1 MMKKGLLTLTAALMI
16 SGAYAQ
22 WDWGGDGGGSS
33 SGSGSTGTAGKTST
47 GKTGTG
53 ATAGST
59 SSSSGS
65 GAAAGGTGSTTATLA
80 VPTIGTHY
88 DDAPVAHKETPHT
101 PNDGRPNVDQNEPMA
116 YPYLR
121 EADIKFKRRVW
132 RRIDTRQKMNKS
144 FTWPKN
150 PVTQIIYEAAT
161 KGLVRAWWTDS
172 LDRLMTPEDA
182 FKQGSKLVVTQKQNW
197 RNPEDP
203 EDLID
208 TAYYDVFRWDRIV
221 RFEIMEDWIFDY
233 KHSEMRPRIIAIAPL
248 FEEKFPNGM
257 TYELPLFWIKMNDL
271 RPTLAKSEVYNR
283 YNDVMRISWDDLFN
297 NYRLFDSYIVKQTD
311 WDDRYIKDKVE
322 FQQDGV
328 GALLEGENIKNDLF
342 IFEHDLWEY

>member
-1 MMKKGLLTLTAALMI
+1 MTAALMI
-16 SGAYAQ
+16 GGAYGQ
-22 WDWGGDGGGSS
+22 GDWSWDSGGGSS
-33 SGSGSTGTAGKTST
+33 SGSGSTKTTST
-47 GKTGTG
+47 GSKSTGG
-53 ATAGST
+53 ASSSS
-59 SSSSGS
+59 SSSSGTSS
-65 GAAAGGTGSTTATLA
+65 GSGTSSTPSTPVIS

-88 DDAPVAHKETPHT
+88 DDPPVAHKETPHT
-101 PNDGRPNVDQNEPMA
+101 PNDGRPNVDQNEPIA

-121 EADIKFKRRVW
+121 EADVKFKRRVW
-132 RRIDTRQKMNKS
+132 RRIDTRQKLNKS

-172 LDRLMTPEDA
+172 LDRMMTPEDA
-182 FKQGSKLVVTQKQNW
+182 YKAGSKIVITQKQNW

-208 TAYYDVFRWDRIV
+208 TAYPDLFRWDRIV

-233 KHSEMRPRIIAIAPL
+233 KHSELRPRIIAIAPL
-248 FEEKFPNGM
+248 YEEKFPNGM

-311 WDDRYIKDKVE
+311 WDDKYIKDKVE